1 MTPSR
6 IKVQSIV
13 KAFKKVLRGASRI
26 LLLFSL
32 IMLVRPRKEAQSFK
46 IKKLFKILK
55 QPLLYHHPS
64 QEAVKLTANFFASP
78 SVIYY
83 IFFLK
88 VGLFLA
94 SYSSYFI
101 TYFCIN
107 LSELIKYLQK
117 NEKKQNIGKT
127 DRSSYMHSKRTQMFL
142 KSDLIKYFRN
152 RGALTMVVYR
162 VMKGKMHAITEHVG
176 KQQGQ
181 RDKKESEGRVNV

>member
-1 MTPSR
+1 MTRSL
-6 IKVQSIV
+6 IKVQSVV

-26 LLLFSL
+26 LLLFTL

-64 QEAVKLTANFFASP
+64 QEAVKLTANFFAFP

-83 IFFLK
+83 NFFLK

-117 NEKKQNIGKT
+117 NEKKKKNIGKT

-152 RGALTMVVYR
+152 RGALTMVV
-162 VMKGKMHAITEHVG
+162 
-176 KQQGQ
+176 Q
-181 RDKKESEGRVNV
+181 RNERKNACNNRARWETTRTA